1 MRPLSWKSGVAQG
14 ILHRDTSV
22 ERSDSTKLNS
32 VFEGNLSASGKDIPS
47 GMHDEMNSRNV

>member
-14 ILHRDTSV
+14 ILQRDTRV

-32 VFEGNLSASGKDIPS
+32 VFEGNVSAFGKDIPS
-47 GMHDEMNSRNV
+47 GMHDEMNSWNV